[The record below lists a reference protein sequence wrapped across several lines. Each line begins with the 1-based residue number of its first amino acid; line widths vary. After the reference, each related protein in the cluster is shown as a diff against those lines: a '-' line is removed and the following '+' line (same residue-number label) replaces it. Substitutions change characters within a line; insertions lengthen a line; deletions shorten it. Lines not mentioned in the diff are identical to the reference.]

1 MSIFLTA
8 QVIAWQIQKI
18 HYLASLFATLLRGD
32 NRIIKRRYA
41 MDINGKVAIITGG
54 ASGLGEATVR
64 RFAGQGVKVAI
75 FDMNEERGNSVAE
88 ELGDDVIFQKVD
100 VTDEDS
106 VQAAIDATVEAFG
119 AIHICCNYA
128 GLGNAVR
135 TVGKE
140 GPFPLDAFK
149 FVINV
154 NLIGTFNVLRLAAYQ
169 MSQQD
174 TINEDGGRGVIINT
188 ASVAAYEGQIGQAAY
203 SASKGGVVGMTLP
216 IARDLSKLGIRVNT
230 IVPGLIH
237 TPLFD
242 LLPEEPYKSLEA
254 QVLYPPRLGKPDE
267 IAHLAQY
274 IAENDYTNG
283 ECIRMDGGIR
293 MQAK

>member
-1 MSIFLTA
+1 
-8 QVIAWQIQKI
+8 
-18 HYLASLFATLLRGD
+18 
-32 NRIIKRRYA
+32 
-41 MDINGKVAIITGG
+41 MDINNKVAIITGG

-64 RFAGQGVKVAI
+64 RFASQGVKVSI
-75 FDMNEERGNSVAE
+75 FDMNEERGNAVAE
-88 ELGDDVIFQKVD
+88 ELGESVIFHKVD
-100 VTDEDS
+100 VTDEES
-106 VQAAIDATVEAFG
+106 VQAAIDATVAAFG
-119 AIHICCNYA
+119 GVHICCNYA
-128 GLGNAVR
+128 GLGNAVK
-135 TVGKE
+135 TVGRD

-154 NLIGTFNVLRLAAYQ
+154 NLIGTFNVLRLAAAQ
-169 MSQQD
+169 MAKQD
-174 TINEDGGRGVIINT
+174 TINDDGGRGVIINT

-216 IARDLSKLGIRVNT
+216 IARDLASLGIRVNT

-242 LLPEEPYKSLEA
+242 MLPEEAYKSLES
-254 QVLYPPRLGKPDE
+254 QVLYPRRLGKPDE

-274 IAENDYTNG
+274 LAENDYTNG

-293 MQAK
+293 MQPR